1 MCTNQNVIFI
11 KSNAKNHPH
20 STGLTWQCP
29 STLRSALV
37 KKKNI
42 NLRIDGHCYV
52 NPARRGWNGG
62 VILAFLIYQS
72 YKFFWSRLDNGGDA
86 LPSLNSPLY
95 NEEFNLRSLVQQ
107 HETLLAKKTKLFFYS
122 FSTKRKWINAIKLK
136 ERREFY

>member
-1 MCTNQNVIFI
+1 MGT
-11 KSNAKNHPH
+11 AT
-20 STGLTWQCP
+20 STQQE
-29 STLRSALV
+29 
-37 KKKNI
+37 
-42 NLRIDGHCYV
+42 
-52 NPARRGWNGG
+52 GG
-62 VILAFLIYQS
+62 GMGVWFLAFLIYQS

-136 ERREFY
+136 ERREFYKYNGIPENQGS